1 MARVEPRPTR
11 VPLPDPAH
19 APPGND
25 LIAAGA
31 SIDPALM
38 LAGYRRGLFAM
49 PIADDLIGWF
59 SPDPRGVL
67 PLDQLHVS
75 RSLRRSLRR
84 YSVTVNTDFAAV
96 LAGCADRTRPGHWI
110 APEFADCYL
119 ELHRM
124 GWAHSIEVRESDGK
138 LAGGLVGVEV
148 GGLFSGESMY
158 HHGRD
163 ASKVAVVE
171 LVRRL
176 AAAPGPRLFDVQWST
191 DHLRT
196 LGVVDWSRDSYLT
209 ERRAALMS
217 PASFA

>member
-1 MARVEPRPTR
+1 MARIEPRPTR
-11 VPLPDPAH
+11 VPLPDPAQ

-25 LIAAGA
+25 LVAAGVG
-31 SIDPALM
+31 IDPALM

-49 PIADDLIGWF
+49 PIADNLIGWF

-67 PLDQLHVS
+67 PLDQLHIS
-75 RSLRRSLRR
+75 RSLRRSIRR
-84 YSVTVNTDFAAV
+84 YTVTVNADFDAV
-96 LAGCADRTRPGHWI
+96 LAGCADLNRPGHWI
-110 APEFADCYL
+110 TPEFVDCYR
-119 ELHRM
+119 ELHRL
-124 GWAHSIEVRESDGK
+124 GWAHSIEVREPDGS
-138 LAGGLVGVEV
+138 LAGGLFGVEV

-171 LVRRL
+171 LARRL

-196 LGVVDWSRDSYLT
+196 LGVVDWPRTTYLT
-209 ERRAALMS
+209 ELRAALLS
-217 PASFA
+217 PPIFP